1 MSITR
6 ERSRPRPATR
16 KEVLMPDQ
24 DATLPAARRRRAR
37 TRLAGVAGAAAA
49 AVAVWLVARYGAGLH
64 PHTPGFSS
72 AQRPASLTPGFVAVV
87 AVAAS
92 LLAWAALALIE
103 RTARRTRRAWIIT
116 SLAVLAVSLSA
127 PLSGHDLTGPGRLAL
142 ICMHLAVGAVLIPV
156 FALTTPRWRPAD
168 NHSGSAR
175 VIGTGRADDRIL
187 ERSTELV
194 RPGTPYERQPAGRET
209 PDP

>member
-1 MSITR
+1 
-6 ERSRPRPATR
+6 
-16 KEVLMPDQ
+16 MPDQ
-24 DATLPAARRRRAR
+24 DATLPAARRHRAR
-37 TRLAGVAGAAAA
+37 TRLAGAAGAAAA
-49 AVAVWLVARYGAGLH
+49 AVAVWLVARYAAGLH
-64 PHTPGFSS
+64 PHPPAFSS

-103 RTARRTRRAWIIT
+103 RTARRTRRAWIIA
-116 SLAVLAVSLSA
+116 SLAVLAVSLLA
-127 PLSGHDLTGPGRLAL
+127 PLSCHGLTGPGRLAL

-187 ERSTELV
+187 KRSTELI
-194 RPGTPYERQPAGRET
+194 RLGTPDERQPAGRET
-209 PDP
+209 PDPAP